1 MYVIQLNLFIDPQA
15 LPPKAFCPF
24 CGGERYAP
32 SLRCLRCE
40 GGWL

>member
-1 MYVIQLNLFIDPQA
+1 MYIYVNLFIDPQT
-15 LPPKAFCPF
+15 LPPAAFCPC

>member
-1 MYVIQLNLFIDPQA
+1 MYLELILFIDPQDVA
-15 LPPKAFCPF
+15 PAAFCEF